1 MPSKRFIISFIAVF
15 VTFSL
20 YSFLVWGVV
29 LAEAMYA
36 EMGNIWRPAGDVEGF
51 MAWIFIA
58 YALMSY
64 VMVRIFKHGQED
76 KGVAEGVRYGLL
88 AGVLFGSAELIA
100 YAVSPITMKG
110 ALMAFGIDV
119 VMFVIAGVVLSVVY
133 KAVGAK

>member
-20 YSFLVWGVV
+20 YGFLVWGVL

-36 EMGNIWRPAGDVEGF
+36 EMGNIWRVEGEEH

-76 KGVAEGVRYGLL
+76 KGIAEGVRYGLL

-100 YAVSPITMKG
+100 YAVQPITMKG

>member
-1 MPSKRFIISFIAVF
+1 MPGKRFIISFIAVF

-20 YSFLVWGVV
+20 YGFLVWGVV

-36 EMGNIWRPAGDVEGF
+36 EMGGIWRAEGEEQ

-64 VMVRIFKHGQED
+64 VMVRIFKHGQEE
-76 KGVAEGVRYGLL
+76 KGIAEGVRYGLM

-100 YAVSPITMKG
+100 YAVQPITMKG

>member
-20 YSFLVWGVV
+20 YGFLVWGVL

-36 EMGNIWRPAGDVEGF
+36 EMGNIWRAEGEEQ

-76 KGVAEGVRYGLL
+76 KGVAEGVRYGLM

-100 YAVSPITMKG
+100 YAVQPITMKG